1 MFNKRFGFK
10 WSWTGEFLIRVA
22 MLGHINVNLKDTVGR
37 TALMRATELGAYRLV
52 KELLARNA
60 DVNIQD
66 AYGYTALMIASV
78 DGYSK
83 IIKRLLAEGADIEL
97 LGHRGMGLARASQ
110 RNPPDRRA
118 AAARSATTRYSAS
131 VRIQIWTMSFILP
144 RT

>member
-1 MFNKRFGFK
+1 
-10 WSWTGEFLIRVA
+10 

-97 LGHRGMGLARASQ
+97 KNTRGLTATIIAIANGNPEITDLFQIARTQ
-110 RNPPDRRA
+110 RSISLPD
-118 AAARSATTRYSAS
+118 SLCCQ
-131 VRIQIWTMSFILP
+131 VLP
-144 RT
+144 VAK